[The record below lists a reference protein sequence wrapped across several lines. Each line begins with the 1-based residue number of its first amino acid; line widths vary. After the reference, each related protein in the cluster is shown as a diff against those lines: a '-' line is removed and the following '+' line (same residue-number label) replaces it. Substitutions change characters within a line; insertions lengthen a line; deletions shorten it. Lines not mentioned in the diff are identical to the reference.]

1 MNENKKFSSMLIYTI
16 IFAVTVCVVF
26 YPMYESGKSFIWV
39 ANAGDGLSQH
49 FNSLA
54 YWGEYLR
61 SFLKNLL
68 EGHPSLP
75 MWNMSL
81 GYGSDILAT
90 LNYYAIGD
98 PLNLI
103 YAFVSGK
110 NTEYLYDFMMIFRMY
125 LAGLFFMSYCF
136 YMKKDHRASVFGALI
151 YVFTGFT
158 LCSGIRHPFFL
169 NPLIYL
175 PLLLIGVEKIFKRE
189 KPYFF
194 VFTVCISAI
203 SNYYF
208 LYMLTIFTFLY
219 ALIRFFSYIHEK
231 YVPNFFKILG
241 RFSGYYIL
249 GIGLSAVILLPAV
262 IGFLGNARGSET
274 VSVGIFYPLRYYSRI
289 LLNFFGFENTG
300 SSAFLSFVP
309 VAGLAVLLLF
319 VKKSKDKKYT
329 ALKTGLILALIFLS
343 IRVFGYAFNG
353 FAYVTNRWSLVIGF
367 IVAFI
372 FVEMYPS
379 LFSLTNREK
388 WMIGTSIILLGG
400 YGIVAQR
407 MIGRGFYPFGSNSA
421 VLVLAISFVC
431 ICFVQKIG
439 KTYKSVVSSIMMGL
453 LILTSLAIH
462 SYYRF
467 GDEKGMYTSEFMD
480 AGNVYESLEDDSV
493 KFLKSVKDP
502 ELFRVNTNGGLNH
515 NYGLASGLNSLN
527 NYFSISSGDIGKT
540 LEGFQTLDLTYLF
553 KYKGLDDRIGLYGLN
568 GVKYIV
574 VEKDK
579 NTEKSWGK
587 RGFEII
593 EEKGDMILLKNKY
606 ALPFGYTYD
615 SYITA
620 DEYQKMNGVEK
631 EQTMLRSIVLNERE
645 EGLRNNNPHIS
656 VTNSSIKLKK
666 KSVKINRAN
675 KTRKLSLDTVP
686 GEDNYLYFKGLKF
699 KDNRKGKSTYF
710 IRISGEGWSQS
721 LKIQQKGNSQFFGRE
736 DFVLHL
742 GELKDKTINITFF
755 ERGKYKVDELKILT
769 VSEKETLKQLK
780 QLKANGVMENVSYK
794 DNRFSGTI
802 QVNKNSMLCIPIPYS
817 RGWKAE
823 DNGEEVQVKKVNG
836 MYMGWMLTPGEHKIK
851 MTYRTPGIVPGA
863 IISFFSVGILL
874 VMRKRDRFLKE

>member
-1 MNENKKFSSMLIYTI
+1 MSKNKKFYSILIYTVM
-16 IFAVTVCVVF
+16 FAVSVCIVF
-26 YPMYESGKSFIWV
+26 YPMYKSGKSLVWV

-49 FNSLA
+49 FNSLV

-61 SFLKNLL
+61 SFFGNLL
-68 EGHPSLP
+68 EGDLSLP
-75 MWNMSL
+75 MWDMSL
-81 GYGSDILAT
+81 GYGGDILST

-103 YAFVSGK
+103 YAFVSGE
-110 NTEYLYDFMMIFRMY
+110 NTEYLYDFMIIFRMY

-136 YMKKDHRASVFGALI
+136 YMKKNHRASVFGALI

-158 LCSGIRHPFFL
+158 IFSGIRHPFFL

-175 PLLLIGVEKIFKRE
+175 PLLLIGVEKIFKKE

-194 VFTVCISAI
+194 VFTVCISAM

-208 LYMLTIFTFLY
+208 LYMLTIFIFLY

-231 YVPNFFKILG
+231 YLSNFFRTLA

-262 IGFLGNARGSET
+262 IGFMGNARGSET

-300 SSAFLSFVP
+300 SSAFLSFIP
-309 VAGLAVLLLF
+309 VAGVAVLLLF
-319 VKKSKDKKYT
+319 VKKNKDRKYT

-343 IRVFGYAFNG
+343 FKVFGYVFNG

-367 IVAFI
+367 IVAFT

-379 LFSLTNREK
+379 MFSMTNRER
-388 WMIGTSIILLGG
+388 WLVGSVIILLGVYSIG
-400 YGIVAQR
+400 AQR
-407 MIGRGFYPFGSNSA
+407 IIGRGFYPFGSNSA
-421 VLVLAISFVC
+421 VIIIAISFVC
-431 ICFVQKIG
+431 ICFVQKMENI
-439 KTYKSVVSSIMMGL
+439 YKSVISSIMIGL
-453 LILTSLAIH
+453 LIFISLAIH

-467 GDEKGMYTSEFMD
+467 DDEKGMYTSEFMD

-493 KFLKSVKDP
+493 KLLKSVKDS
-502 ELFRVNTNGGLNH
+502 ELFRVNTNSGLNH
-515 NYGLASGLNSLN
+515 NYGLTSGLKSLN
-527 NYFSISSGDIGKT
+527 NYFSVSSGDIGNT
-540 LEGFQTLDLTYLF
+540 LNGFQTLDLTYLF
-553 KYKGLDDRIGLYGLN
+553 KYKGVDDRIGLYGLN

-574 VEKDK
+574 VGKDN
-579 NTEKSWGK
+579 NTQKSWKK
-587 RGFEII
+587 RGFEIV
-593 EEKGDMILLKNKY
+593 EENGDMILLKNKY

-615 SYITA
+615 SYIMA
-620 DEYQKMNGVEK
+620 DEYQKLNGVEK

-645 EGLRNNNPHIS
+645 ERLQNHRSNIS
-656 VTNSSIKLKK
+656 VKNRSINLKK
-666 KSVKINRAN
+666 RSVKINRAN
-675 KTRKLSLDTVP
+675 TKLRLSLDTVP
-686 GEDNYLYFKGLKF
+686 GEDSYLYFKGLKF
-699 KDNRKGKSTYF
+699 EDNRKRKSTYF
-710 IRISGEGWSQS
+710 VRVSSEGWSQS

-742 GELKDKTINITFF
+742 GELKDKTIDFTFF
-755 ERGKYKVDELKILT
+755 ERGEYKVDELKILT
-769 VSEKETLKQLK
+769 VSEKETLEQLK
-780 QLKANGVMENVSYK
+780 RLKDNGVMENVSYK
-794 DNRFSGTI
+794 NNRFSGTI
-802 QVNKNSMLCIPIPYS
+802 QANKNSMLCIPIPYS
-817 RGWKAE
+817 SGWKAE

-836 MYMGWMLTPGEHKIK
+836 MYMGWMLSPGKHEIK

-863 IISFFSVGILL
+863 IISVFSAGILL
-874 VMRKRDRFLKE
+874 ILRKKDRF